1 MNTMN
6 IMKHPIAVASLT
18 TVTALAGLA
27 AYSTAPVASPVNDFT
42 PTSAGM
48 PAEPAAE
55 PSAEMGT
62 LIGVFGTCTPL

>member
-1 MNTMN
+1 
-6 IMKHPIAVASLT
+6 
-18 TVTALAGLA
+18 
-27 AYSTAPVASPVNDFT
+27 
-42 PTSAGM
+42 M